1 MAPQRCIDPSPG
13 NIIMSI
19 MSIVSLMSIMYI
31 IHIMLPADQP
41 GYHRRMSEFDEP
53 FHLHTLRCEHV
64 WSFRS
69 ISQGHF
75 SRNHEKVSYSWLHHI
90 HTPGSAS
97 CSFSRHKWGT
107 RQSVSSFRAFAFQIH
122 EDYKSTLQQEQKNN
136 LKVIIAMT
144 IWKLTVNWIAAAMLA
159 RKWFIRIEKMKHGDT
174 KHVQCLGL
182 LKYQPWICTAKCP
195 FWRSLHR
202 FLSLVLVIYLV
213 FKLWSS
219 NKAIHGFHWIYPV

>member
-1 MAPQRCIDPSPG
+1 MIRTLHTVSSVHNAASSTFNRLTKQFARLFPQGMLHHLQHLRSCLVLPCSDGIPMAPRRCIDPFPG

-64 WSFRS
+64 WSYLS

-75 SRNHEKVSYSWLHHI
+75 SSNHEKVSYSWLHHI
-90 HTPGSAS
+90 HTPGWAS

-107 RQSVSSFRAFAFQIH
+107 RQRESSFQAFVFQTH
-122 EDYKSTLQQEQKNN
+122 EGSEGTLQQ
-136 LKVIIAMT
+136 
-144 IWKLTVNWIAAAMLA
+144 
-159 RKWFIRIEKMKHGDT
+159 
-174 KHVQCLGL
+174 
-182 LKYQPWICTAKCP
+182 
-195 FWRSLHR
+195 
-202 FLSLVLVIYLV
+202 
-213 FKLWSS
+213 
-219 NKAIHGFHWIYPV
+219 